1 MLFSLGDSIVK
12 HFLNWYLYDHFYKL
26 YSKYDAVYSIWIF
39 YYSVAEKALF
49 VFERDRYLKHLYH
62 SLVSRIFREAIRP
75 GLLPYCNA
83 LMVKASPNINGHWGT
98 FRQLLLL
105 WRQSFYVLLK
115 QVFSLY
121 NRFLFLYIHDT
132 QKKCAAAKKVVVNN
146 VLCSKFCVRENLFY
160 PCIGFVALCWTNFQ
174 VDMNFRHYMYGKFAF
189 LPILKYKSL
198 VKICFTIKY
207 NF

>member
-1 MLFSLGDSIVK
+1 MLLERLCSS
-12 HFLNWYLYDHFYKL
+12 
-26 YSKYDAVYSIWIF
+26 SKD
-39 YYSVAEKALF
+39 
-49 VFERDRYLKHLYH
+49 DRYLKHLYH
-62 SLVSRIFREAIRP
+62 TFASRIFREAIRP

-174 VDMNFRHYMYGKFAF
+174 VDINFRQYMYGEFAF
-189 LPILKYKSL
+189 LPILKSKTL
-198 VKICFTIKY
+198 VWICFTEKY
-207 NF
+207 NFSA

>member
-1 MLFSLGDSIVK
+1 MAYLVFKEHTNLK
-12 HFLNWYLYDHFYKL
+12 YLY
-26 YSKYDAVYSIWIF
+26 SN
-39 YYSVAEKALF
+39 VA
-49 VFERDRYLKHLYH
+49 
-62 SLVSRIFREAIRP
+62 SRSFREAIRP
-75 GLLPYCNA
+75 GLLLYCNA

-146 VLCSKFCVRENLFY
+146 VLCSIFCVRENLLY
-160 PCIGFVALCWTNFQ
+160 PCIGFVALCCTNFQ
-174 VDMNFRHYMYGKFAF
+174 VEMNFRHYTYGKFSF
-189 LPILKYKSL
+189 LPILNSQTL
-198 VKICFTIKY
+198 VWICFAKNSICKF
-207 NF
+207 NFWN

>member
-1 MLFSLGDSIVK
+1 MA
-12 HFLNWYLYDHFYKL
+12 YLVLKEHTN
-26 YSKYDAVYSIWIF
+26 
-39 YYSVAEKALF
+39 
-49 VFERDRYLKHLYH
+49 LKHLY
-62 SLVSRIFREAIRP
+62 SNVASRSFREAIRP

-146 VLCSKFCVRENLFY
+146 VLCSIFCVRENLLY
-160 PCIGFVALCWTNFQ
+160 PCIGFVALCCTNFQ
-174 VDMNFRHYMYGKFAF
+174 VEMNFRHYTYGKFSF
-189 LPILKYKSL
+189 LPILNSQTL
-198 VKICFTIKY
+198 VWICFAKNSICKF
-207 NF
+207 NFWN